1 MNMNTTISAQTI
13 PSRSLPALRTR
24 SVGSRSGAGAVLNL
38 LAGVAVLALAGT
50 AQAAVTA
57 YEPFNYT
64 AGSLPNGSATTG
76 DGFTGNWTCGGAG
89 TIVSGLTYTGLPV
102 ANNAL
107 SSGGSRQF
115 AGLTSSLT
123 TGTKWISFLF
133 ATNPGNPGANKNGV
147 YFPNGGTG
155 LWFGFGLNPVSGTQ
169 GQLGIGSMNT
179 VGTSALGA
187 TSLLQLGLGTYG
199 NTYLVALEIQ
209 FNTAGN
215 NDTITVYLNPVANQ
229 ATPGVTAAGTISSF
243 DVGTISGVGLNVQGA
258 GSIMLDEF
266 RVGDSYGDVVGFIN
280 IPPNAPTGLT
290 ATPGANSVALNWTAA
305 TGSPITYN
313 VKRST
318 EFDGTYTNIG
328 TTTAPT
334 VSYNDSVLGGPT
346 FYYVVSAVN
355 GAGESTNCS
364 PASAAPTL
372 AAPVAPT
379 GLAGT
384 AGDAQVV
391 LSWTASSFATSYN
404 VKRATDIAGPYEP
417 IGSATAPT
425 VTYTD
430 SSGLANGTTYYY
442 VVSATGAGGTGG
454 DSAPVSVTPVAP
466 IPLLVAITRGAG
478 ISWFASNSVTYQVQ
492 WSSALLG
499 TNTVWNNLG
508 NSIAG
513 NGATN
518 TVFDPVG
525 PPHNF
530 YQVLGIQ

>member
-1 MNMNTTISAQTI
+1 V
-13 PSRSLPALRTR
+13 R
-24 SVGSRSGAGAVLNL
+24 SRSGAFAALNL
-38 LAGVAVLALAGT
+38 LIAATLLALAGN
-50 AQAAVTA
+50 APAAATA
-57 YEPFNYT
+57 YEPLNYSAGALATGT
-64 AGSLPNGSATTG
+64 AATG
-76 DGFTGNWTCGGAG
+76 DGFTGNWTCGAAG
-89 TIVSGLTYTGLPV
+89 TIVSGLTYSGLP
-102 ANNAL
+102 AAHNAL

-115 AGLTSSLT
+115 VSLANPLA

-155 LWFGFGLNPVSGTQ
+155 LWFGFGLNPLSGTQ
-169 GQLGIGSMNT
+169 GQLGLGSMNT
-179 VGTSALGA
+179 LGTAALGA

-209 FNTAGN
+209 FNTSGN

-258 GSIMLDEF
+258 GSILLDEF
-266 RVGDSYGDVVGFIN
+266 RVGDTYSDVVGFIN

-290 ATPGANSVALNWTAA
+290 ATPGANSVVLSWTAA
-305 TGSPITYN
+305 TGNPISYN
-313 VKRST
+313 VKRSL
-318 EFDGTYTNIG
+318 ELDGTYTTIG

-334 VSYNDSVLGGPT
+334 VSYNDSILGGQT
-346 FYYVVSAVN
+346 FYYAVSAVN
-355 GAGESTNCS
+355 AAGESTNSS

-372 AAPVAPT
+372 AAPAAPT

-384 AGDAQVV
+384 AGDAQVA
-391 LSWTASSFATSYN
+391 LSWTATPFATSYN
-404 VKRATDIAGPYEP
+404 VKRATDVAGPYSP
-417 IGSATAPT
+417 VGSTTAPT

-430 SSGLANGTTYYY
+430 ASGLANGTTYYY
-442 VVSATGAGGTGG
+442 VVSATGTGGTGG
-454 DSAPVSVTPVAP
+454 DSSPVSVTPVAP
-466 IPLLVAITRGAG
+466 IPLLVSITRGAG
-478 ISWFASNSVTYQVQ
+478 VSWLASNGVTYQVQ
-492 WSSALLG
+492 WSSVLLG

-513 NGATN
+513 NGTTN

-530 YQVLGIQ
+530 YQILSIQ